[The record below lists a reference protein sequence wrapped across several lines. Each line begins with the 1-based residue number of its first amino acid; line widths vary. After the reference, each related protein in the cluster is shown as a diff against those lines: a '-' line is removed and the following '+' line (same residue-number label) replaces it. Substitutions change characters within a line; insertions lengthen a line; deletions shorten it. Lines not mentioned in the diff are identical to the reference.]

1 MRNKFDHLPFYQ
13 NPRLLGKHKEEAHT
27 EAVSYLSTEDLEL
40 NKEST
45 QRSLNGLWKFKLY
58 ENPKAV
64 LDFYALENTE
74 STDWEDI
81 QVPGVWE
88 LQGHG
93 IPYYLAKSYPPQIE
107 THKRKL
113 PHVSESDNPTGAYVT
128 SFDCPSEFLSQRV
141 FLRFGAVKSA
151 FRLWLNGIEV
161 GLSKASMISHEFEVG
176 DYLKETN
183 NKLAVL
189 VHKYSDGTYLEDQDM
204 WFFAGITRDV
214 TLLSEP
220 QTFIYDVF
228 SSCEL
233 INDYTD
239 ALLKLEIKLKGEL
252 LKGLRLKVQLCSLE
266 TIELFDE
273 PIDSSSFTLTKLI
286 KDPLK
291 WTAETPNLYT
301 LKFFLMDDETL
312 IQAKKIKFG
321 FRSVEIKSCQFL
333 INGKSIKF
341 KGVNRH
347 DFDPQ
352 LAWGIRKETRL
363 KDLLIMKAH
372 NINSIRTSHYPND
385 PHLYDLADELGLY
398 VIDEADLESHGLR
411 EVLPKDNDLWV
422 PAMIDRG
429 LRMVLRDRN
438 HPCIVMWSLGNE
450 AGEGSSFMKMKEAM
464 KACDDTRPFHYEGD
478 KQKGLSDV
486 YSMMYP
492 SPELEARFGNK
503 EDILPQGFIE
513 RVTELF
519 LSRKPVKKEAYA
531 DLPIMN
537 CEYAHCMENSL
548 GNFKEHIDN
557 FEKYD
562 NWIGGFIWDFVDQA
576 ILSHQED
583 GSRVW
588 LYGGDFGEDK
598 TDAFFCANGLIAAD
612 RSLHPALSEVKN
624 VCSNISITNYDAYD
638 HSVLITNKNVFIDT
652 SSMVFIARIL
662 ANGIMIDQQLLKVDP
677 INAQQSER
685 VFLKHL
691 HTVDMNQEI
700 ICEVS
705 ALEKNDRSWAKAGHE
720 ICFAQFIINPLP
732 RTVPVS
738 STSEEMIVTQDRT
751 KVLLSSSAVSVVFNK
766 KTGTIDLLEY
776 GKGKLL
782 KAPLTFNFTR
792 ADLDNDCGIEIFM
805 PFMKHFNAIRTWE
818 KAQTKLRVKKVSLS
832 HCENGI
838 ILLVDYKMPYTKD
851 LKTSYTFLCDGTINV
866 TSSIT
871 PKKDMI
877 RFGMNLGLEPD
888 FQSIE
893 FYGKGPQ
900 ENYRDRK
907 HGAKIAL
914 HQGRIGDFTHNY
926 MRPQE
931 NGNHTEV
938 RRLKLIGKTSAISFE
953 STSDALLETSVWPYT
968 QEDLQKAQHIH
979 ELPKQTLTSVN
990 IDYGQKG
997 VAGDLP
1003 GFYAGPK
1010 EYHLPK
1016 DKIYTYSFSIKVIS
1030 T

>member
-1 MRNKFDHLPFYQ
+1 MRKKFDHLPFYQ
-13 NPRLLGKHKEEAHT
+13 NPLLLGKNKEEAHT
-27 EAVSYLSTEDLEL
+27 EAVSYLSIEALE
-40 NKEST
+40 NDRKDT
-45 QRSLNGLWKFKLY
+45 QRSLNGVWKFKLY
-58 ENPKAV
+58 RNPKEV
-64 LDFYALENTE
+64 SDFYTLENTE
-74 STDWEDI
+74 STSWEDI
-81 QVPGVWE
+81 TVPGVWE

-93 IPYYLAKSYPPQIE
+93 TPYYLAKSYPPQIE
-107 THKRKL
+107 TRKRKL
-113 PHVSESDNPTGAYVT
+113 PHVSESDNPSGAYV
-128 SFDCPSEFLSQRV
+128 SVFDCPSEFLSQRV

-151 FRLWLNGIEV
+151 FRVWINGNEV
-161 GLSKASMISHEFEVG
+161 GLSKASMTSHEFEVTA
-176 DYLKETN
+176 YLKEKN

-204 WFFAGITRDV
+204 WFFGGITRDV
-214 TLLSEP
+214 TLLCEP
-220 QTFIYDVF
+220 KTYLYDVF

-239 ALLKLEIKLKGEL
+239 AQLNLDIKIKGEL

-266 TIELFDE
+266 IINLFDE
-273 PIDSSSFTLTKLI
+273 PIESASFNLTKLI
-286 KDPLK
+286 QNPLK
-291 WTAETPNLYT
+291 WTAETPDLYT
-301 LKFFLMDDETL
+301 LKFYLSLDDEL

-321 FRSVEIKSCQFL
+321 FRSVEIKGCQFL

-347 DFDPQ
+347 DFDPL
-352 LAWGIRKETRL
+352 LAWGIREETRL

-372 NINSIRTSHYPND
+372 NINAIRTSHYPND
-385 PHLYDLADELGLY
+385 PHLYDLADELGFY

-411 EVLPKDNDLWV
+411 EVLPRNNELWV

-450 AGEGSSFMKMKEAM
+450 AGEGSSFMAM
-464 KACDDTRPFHYEGD
+464 KQALKAVDTSRPFHYEGD

-503 EDILPQGFIE
+503 QDILPQNFIE

-519 LSRKPVKKEAYA
+519 LSRKPVKKEDYES
-531 DLPIMN
+531 LPVMN

-576 ILSHQED
+576 IQSDQED
-583 GSRVW
+583 GSRQW

-598 TDAFFCANGLIAAD
+598 TDAFFCANGLVAAD
-612 RSLHPALSEVKN
+612 RSLHPAISEVKN
-624 VCSNISITNYDAYD
+624 VYSNISISDYDTYD

-652 SSMVFIARIL
+652 SKMIFIAKLL
-662 ANGIMIDQQLLKVDP
+662 ANGLMIDQQLLKVDP
-677 INAQQSER
+677 IKPQQSER

-691 HTVDMNQEI
+691 HTVDATQEI
-700 ICEVS
+700 LCEVS
-705 ALEKNDRSWAKAGHE
+705 ALDKEDRPWAKAGHE
-720 ICFAQFIINPLP
+720 ICFAQFIVNSIPKTELIS
-732 RTVPVS
+732 T
-738 STSEEMIVTQDRT
+738 TSEKMIVSQDRS
-751 KVLLSSSAVSVVFNK
+751 KILLSSSAFSVYFNK

-776 GKGKLL
+776 GLGKLL

-792 ADLDNDCGIEIFM
+792 ADLDNDCGVEIFM

-818 KAQTKLRVKKVSLS
+818 KAETKLKVSKVTLTTI
-832 HCENGI
+832 ENGVK
-838 ILLVDYKMPYTKD
+838 ILVSYKMPYVKD
-851 LKTSYTFLCDGTINV
+851 LQTIYTFLCDGTIHV
-866 TSSIT
+866 LSSVF

-877 RFGMNLGLEPD
+877 RFGMNLGLDPD

-907 HGAKIAL
+907 HGSKIAL
-914 HQGRIGDFTHNY
+914 HQGRIFDFTHNY

-938 RRLKLIGKTSAISFE
+938 RRLKISGKTSSITFE
-953 STSDALLETSVWPYT
+953 ACSDALLETSVWPYT
-968 QEDLQKAQHIH
+968 QEDLQEAQHIH
-979 ELPKQTLTSVN
+979 ELPKQWITSVN
-990 IDYGQKG
+990 LD
-997 VAGDLP
+997 
-1003 GFYAGPK
+1003 
-1010 EYHLPK
+1010 
-1016 DKIYTYSFSIKVIS
+1016 
-1030 T
+1030 

>member
-1 MRNKFDHLPFYQ
+1 MRKKFDHLPFYQ
-13 NPRLLGKHKEEAHT
+13 NPTLLGKNKEEAHT
-27 EAVSYLSTEDLEL
+27 EVVSYLSIEDLE
-40 NKEST
+40 NDREST
-45 QRSLNGLWKFKLY
+45 QKSLNGAWKFKLY
-58 ENPKAV
+58 PNPRSV
-64 LDFYALENTE
+64 SEFYKTDNTE
-74 STDWEDI
+74 SSSWEDI

-88 LQGHG
+88 LEGHG
-93 IPYYLAKSYPPQIE
+93 TPYYLAKSYPPQIE
-107 THKRKL
+107 TRKRKL
-113 PHVSESDNPTGAYVT
+113 PHVSESDNPSGAYVR
-128 SFDCPSEFLSQRV
+128 SFDCPREFLDQRV
-141 FLRFGAVKSA
+141 FIRFGAVKSA
-151 FRLWLNGIEV
+151 FKCWLNGFEV
-161 GLSKASMISHEFEVG
+161 GLSKASMTSHEFEITA
-176 DYLKETN
+176 YLQETN

-204 WFFAGITRDV
+204 WFFGGITRDV

-220 QTFIYDVF
+220 QTFLYDIF
-228 SSCEL
+228 TSCEL

-239 ALLKLEIKLKGEL
+239 AQLKCDIKIKGEL
-252 LKGLRLKVQLCSLE
+252 LKGLRLRVQLCSSE
-266 TIELFDE
+266 VIELFDE
-273 PIDSSSFTLTKLI
+273 RIETSSFTLSKLI
-286 KDPLK
+286 KNPSK
-291 WTAETPNLYT
+291 WTAETPFLYT
-301 LKFFLMDDETL
+301 LKFFLVQEDTL

-321 FRSVEIKSCQFL
+321 FRSIEIKACQFF
-333 INGKSIKF
+333 INGRSIKF

-347 DFDPQ
+347 DFDPE
-352 LAWGIRKETRL
+352 LAWGIRKEKRL
-363 KDLLIMKAH
+363 KDLLIMKAN

-450 AGEGSSFMKMKEAM
+450 AGEGSTFMRMKEAL
-464 KACDDTRPFHYEGD
+464 KAEDSSRPFHYEGD

-503 EDILPQGFIE
+503 EDILAQGFIE
-513 RVTELF
+513 KVTQLF
-519 LSRKPVKKEAYA
+519 LSRKPVKKEEYA
-531 DLPIMN
+531 HLPVMN
-537 CEYAHCMENSL
+537 CEYAHSMENSL

-576 ILSHQED
+576 ILNTQDD
-583 GSRVW
+583 GSIQW
-588 LYGGDFGEDK
+588 LYGGDFGEGK

-612 RSLHPALSEVKN
+612 RSLHPAITEVKN
-624 VCSNISITNYDAYD
+624 VYSNISITDYDSYD

-662 ANGIMIDQQLLKVDP
+662 ANGVMIDQQLLKVDP
-677 INAQQSER
+677 IKAQRSER

-691 HTVDMNQEI
+691 HTIDTSFEI

-705 ALEKNDRSWAKAGHE
+705 ALEKEDRPWAKKGHE
-720 ICFAQFIINPLP
+720 ICFAQFMINPLP
-732 RTVPVS
+732 RTQVLS
-738 STSEEMIVTQDRT
+738 TTSEKMIVTQDRS
-751 KVLLSSSAVSVVFNK
+751 KVIISSSAISAYFNK
-766 KTGTIDLLEY
+766 TTGTIDHLEY

-782 KAPLTFNFTR
+782 KEPLTFNFTR

-805 PFMKHFNAIRTWE
+805 PFMKHFNAIRSWE
-818 KAQTKLRVKKVSLS
+818 KAHAKLKVKKVTVG
-832 HCENGI
+832 HIENGI
-838 ILLVDYKMPYTKD
+838 TLHVLYKMPLLKD
-851 LKTSYTFLCDGTINV
+851 LQTIYTFLCDGTINV
-866 TSSIT
+866 ESSVI

-888 FQSIE
+888 FQGIE

-900 ENYRDRK
+900 ENYRDRH
-907 HGAKIAL
+907 HGSKIAL
-914 HQGRIGDFTHNY
+914 HQGSMSDFNHNY

-931 NGNHTEV
+931 NGNHTQV
-938 RRLKLIGKTSAISFE
+938 RHLKISGKTSTITFE
-953 STSDALLETSVWPYT
+953 SSSETFLETSVWPYS
-968 QEDLQKAQHIH
+968 QEDLQEAQHIY

-1010 EYHLPK
+1010 EYHLQK
-1016 DKIYTYSFSIKVIS
+1016 NKKFEYSFRIKVS
-1030 T
+1030 SL

>member
-1 MRNKFDHLPFYQ
+1 MRNKFNHLPFYQ
-13 NPRLLGKHKEEAHT
+13 NPTLLGKNKEEAHT
-27 EAVSYLSTEDLEL
+27 EAVSYLSYEDLDL
-40 NKEST
+40 NKETT

-58 ENPKAV
+58 EHPKAV
-64 LDFYALENTE
+64 SDFYTLENTE
-74 STDWEDI
+74 SSGWEDI

-93 IPYYLAKSYPPQIE
+93 TPYYLAKSYPPQIE
-107 THKRKL
+107 TRKRKL
-113 PHVSESDNPTGAYVT
+113 PHISESDNPSGAYVT
-128 SFDCPSEFLSQRV
+128 SFDCPSEFLTQRV

-151 FRLWLNGIEV
+151 FKLWVNGIEI
-161 GLSKASMISHEFEVG
+161 GLSKASMTSHEFEIG
-176 DYLKETN
+176 AYLKETN

-204 WFFAGITRDV
+204 WFFGGITRDV
-214 TLLSEP
+214 ILFSEP

-228 SSCEL
+228 ASCEL

-239 ALLKLEIKLKGEL
+239 AQLKLEIKIKGEL
-252 LKGLRLKVQLCSLE
+252 PKGLRLRVQLCALE
-266 TIELFDE
+266 TQDLFDE
-273 PIDSSSFTLTKLI
+273 SIDRSSFTLTKLI
-286 KDPLK
+286 KDPIK

-301 LKFFLMDDETL
+301 LKFFLKLDENL
-312 IQAKKIKFG
+312 IQAKKIRFG
-321 FRSVEIKSCQFL
+321 FRSVEIKACQFL

-372 NINSIRTSHYPND
+372 NINSIRASHYPND

-411 EVLPKDNDLWV
+411 EVLPKDNELWV

-450 AGEGSSFMKMKEAM
+450 AGEGSSFMAMKEAM
-464 KACDDTRPFHYEGD
+464 MACDSTRPFHYEGD

-503 EDILPQGFIE
+503 QDILPQGFVE
-513 RVTELF
+513 KVTELF

-531 DLPIMN
+531 DLPVMN

-576 ILSHQED
+576 IQSNQDD
-583 GSRVW
+583 GSKHW
-588 LYGGDFGEDK
+588 LYGGDFDEDK
-598 TDAFFCANGLIAAD
+598 TDVFFCANGLIAAD
-612 RSLHPALSEVKN
+612 RSLHPAISEVKN
-624 VCSNISITNYDAYD
+624 VYSNTSITDYDSYD
-638 HSVLITNKNVFIDT
+638 HSILITNKNVFIDT

-662 ANGIMIDQQLLKVDP
+662 ENGIMIDQQLLKVEP
-677 INAQQSER
+677 IKAHTSER

-691 HTVDMNQEI
+691 HTIDIKQEI

-705 ALEKNDRSWAKAGHE
+705 ALEKEDHPWAKAGHE
-720 ICFAQFIINPLP
+720 ICFAQFLINPLT
-732 RTVPVS
+732 RTLPVS
-738 STSEEMIVTQDRT
+738 STSEKIVITQNRS
-751 KVLLSSSAVSVVFNK
+751 KVLLSSSVFSVYFNK
-766 KTGTIDLLEY
+766 TTGTIDLLDY

-805 PFMKHFNAIRTWE
+805 PFMKHFNAIRSWE
-818 KAQTKLRVKKVSLS
+818 KAQAKLKVKKVSLS

-838 ILLVDYKMPYTKD
+838 KLLVDYKMPNVKSLQAT
-851 LKTSYTFLCDGTINV
+851 YTFLCDGTIHV
-866 TSSIT
+866 LSSVL

-888 FQSIE
+888 FHSIE

-900 ENYRDRK
+900 ENYRDRH
-907 HGAKIAL
+907 HGSKIAL
-914 HQGRIGDFTHNY
+914 HQGSITDFTHNY

-938 RRLKLIGKTSAISFE
+938 RRLKISGKTSIIAFE
-953 STSDALLETSVWPYT
+953 SSSETLLETSVWPYT
-968 QEDLQKAQHIH
+968 QDDLKVAQHIH
-979 ELPKQTLTSVN
+979 ELPKHMITSVN

-1016 DKIYTYSFSIKVIS
+1016 HKTYTYGFSLKVS
-1030 T
+1030 SL